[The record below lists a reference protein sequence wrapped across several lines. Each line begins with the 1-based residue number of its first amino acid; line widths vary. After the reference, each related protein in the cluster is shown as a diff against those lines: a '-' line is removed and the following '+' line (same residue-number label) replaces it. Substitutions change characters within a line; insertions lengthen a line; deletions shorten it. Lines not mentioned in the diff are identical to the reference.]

1 MKPRRI
7 HIVFA
12 AILLGVFF
20 WLSVNLREQYQV
32 SIDAPL
38 SIDGIPEGM
47 AIRTPVPPELQLKFR
62 GDGWR
67 LAALLIGSEPRL
79 HIPLSSLPPDNRII
93 TINEVLD
100 RIALSPEVQ
109 LIDINPDT
117 VSIVLEH
124 KKEKRLPVVPDVS
137 ITFRDGYG
145 QVGPLSVSPD
155 SVTVYGAGSIL
166 EGISG
171 WRTAT
176 VRFDDVKNP
185 LEEEVSMARSTDLLL
200 ECVPASIHVRVN
212 VQPFAEKVF
221 SGLPVE
227 IHDLPP
233 NRDVILIPPKM
244 EIVAR
249 GGIRQLASIL
259 PVDFQ
264 VSVLYAAILA
274 DTTGYVDPAVAAPP
288 GVQVVTKRPEKLQ
301 YIVRKRL

>member
-155 SVTVYGAGSIL
+155 SVTV
-166 EGISG
+166 
-171 WRTAT
+171 
-176 VRFDDVKNP
+176 F
-185 LEEEVSMARSTDLLL
+185 
-200 ECVPASIHVRVN
+200 
-212 VQPFAEKVF
+212 EK
-221 SGLPVE
+221 
-227 IHDLPP
+227 
-233 NRDVILIPPKM
+233 
-244 EIVAR
+244 
-249 GGIRQLASIL
+249 
-259 PVDFQ
+259 
-264 VSVLYAAILA
+264 
-274 DTTGYVDPAVAAPP
+274 
-288 GVQVVTKRPEKLQ
+288 
-301 YIVRKRL
+301 